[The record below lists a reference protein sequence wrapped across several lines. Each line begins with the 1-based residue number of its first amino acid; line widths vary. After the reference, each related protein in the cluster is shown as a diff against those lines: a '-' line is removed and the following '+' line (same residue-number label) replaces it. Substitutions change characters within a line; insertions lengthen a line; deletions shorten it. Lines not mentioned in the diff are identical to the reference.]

1 MLSETQPANGENAV
15 SGTLASVSHLG
26 DVIQFVIMTPGRKEI
41 LARLPR
47 PRAPRLDVGS
57 TVWCAWDAEHTHV
70 FSADQADI
78 VLADPAE
85 EAAPASA

>member
-1 MLSETQPANGENAV
+1 MNGEKK
-15 SGTLASVSHLG
+15 G
-26 DVIQFVIMTPGRKEI
+26 E
-41 LARLPR
+41 
-47 PRAPRLDVGS
+47 
-57 TVWCAWDAEHTHV
+57 DATHV